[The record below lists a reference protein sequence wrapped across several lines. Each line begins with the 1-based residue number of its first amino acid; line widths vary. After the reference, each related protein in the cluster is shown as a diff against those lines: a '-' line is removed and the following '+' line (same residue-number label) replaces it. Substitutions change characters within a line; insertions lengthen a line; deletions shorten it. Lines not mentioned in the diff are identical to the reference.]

1 MVRQALG
8 MIEAVGLPVAI
19 TAADAAVKSA
29 NVKLVGYELA
39 KGSGMILIKV
49 VGDVGAVK
57 AAVEAGSAAAARV
70 GRIVATHVI
79 PRPHQELDCI
89 LLTKE
94 TVGTGSEAA
103 VETPQEEQAEPEAE
117 EEEPPIAAEPA
128 EEASGEVLAEAE
140 TEAVV
145 DEELETVEEEQALLS
160 EEPAAEPADSCNLC
174 HDPDCPRRKG
184 DPRNTCL
191 HYGKNDKEDES
202 V

>member
-39 KGSGMILIKV
+39 KGSGMVLIKV

-128 EEASGEVLAEAE
+128 QNVQEEPPVEAE
-140 TEAVV
+140 
-145 DEELETVEEEQALLS
+145 LQTVAD
-160 EEPAAEPADSCNLC
+160 EEPAVREEAQEPIVEEAAVDAADSCNLC
-174 HDPDCPRRKG
+174 HDPNCPRRKG

>member
-94 TVGTGSEAA
+94 TVGVEPAAA
-103 VETPQEEQAEPEAE
+103 VEAPPEEQAEMEA

-128 EEASGEVLAEAE
+128 EETQEEALAEPE
-140 TEAVV
+140 SMI
-145 DEELETVEEEQALLS
+145 DEELETVEEEQELLS
-160 EEPAAEPADSCNLC
+160 EEPAADPADSCNLC
-174 HDPDCPRRKG
+174 HDPNCPRRKG

>member
-39 KGSGMILIKV
+39 KGSGMVLIKV

-57 AAVEAGSAAAARV
+57 AAVEAGSAAAGRV
-70 GRIVATHVI
+70 GRVVATHII

-117 EEEPPIAAEPA
+117 EEEPPIADEPA
-128 EEASGEVLAEAE
+128 EEAQEEAAAEPE
-140 TEAVV
+140 TAIMQ
-145 DEELETVEEEQALLS
+145 DEESEPVEEEPELLS
-160 EEPAAEPADSCNLC
+160 EEPASDPADSCNLC

-191 HYGKNDKEDES
+191 HYGKNVKEDES
-202 V
+202 I

>member
-94 TVGTGSEAA
+94 TVGVEPAAA
-103 VETPQEEQAEPEAE
+103 VEAPPEEQAEMEA

-128 EEASGEVLAEAE
+128 EETQEEALAEPE
-140 TEAVV
+140 SMI
-145 DEELETVEEEQALLS
+145 DEELETAEEEQEILS
-160 EEPAAEPADSCNLC
+160 EGPAAEPADSCNLC
-174 HDPDCPRRKG
+174 HYPNCPRRKG

-202 V
+202 I

>member
-39 KGSGMILIKV
+39 KGSGMVLIKV

-94 TVGTGSEAA
+94 TVGVEPAAA
-103 VETPQEEQAEPEAE
+103 VEAPPEEQAEMEA

-128 EEASGEVLAEAE
+128 EETQEEALAEPE
-140 TEAVV
+140 SMI
-145 DEELETVEEEQALLS
+145 DEELETAEEEQELLS
-160 EEPAAEPADSCNLC
+160 EGPAAEPADSCNLC
-174 HDPDCPRRKG
+174 HDPNCPRRKG

-202 V
+202 I

>member
-79 PRPHQELDCI
+79 SRPHQELDCI

-94 TVGTGSEAA
+94 TVGVEPAAA
-103 VETPQEEQAEPEAE
+103 VEAPPEEQAEMEA

-128 EEASGEVLAEAE
+128 EETQEEALAEPE
-140 TEAVV
+140 SMI
-145 DEELETVEEEQALLS
+145 DEELETAEEEQEILS
-160 EEPAAEPADSCNLC
+160 EGPAAEPADSCNLC
-174 HDPDCPRRKG
+174 HDPNCPRRKG

>member
-94 TVGTGSEAA
+94 TVGTKLETA
-103 VETPQEEQAEPEAE
+103 VEAMPEVQAEMEA

-128 EEASGEVLAEAE
+128 EETQEEALAEPE
-140 TEAVV
+140 SMI
-145 DEELETVEEEQALLS
+145 DEELETAEEEQELLS
-160 EEPAAEPADSCNLC
+160 EGPAAETADSCNLC
-174 HDPDCPRRKG
+174 HDPNCPRRKG

-202 V
+202 I

>member
-94 TVGTGSEAA
+94 TVGVEPAAA
-103 VETPQEEQAEPEAE
+103 VEAPPEEQAEMEA

-128 EEASGEVLAEAE
+128 EETQEEALAEPE
-140 TEAVV
+140 SMI
-145 DEELETVEEEQALLS
+145 DEELETVEEEQEFLS
-160 EEPAAEPADSCNLC
+160 EEPAADPADSCNLC
-174 HDPDCPRRKG
+174 HDPNCPRRKG

-202 V
+202 I

>member
-94 TVGTGSEAA
+94 TVGVEPAAA
-103 VETPQEEQAEPEAE
+103 VEAPPEEQAEMEA

-128 EEASGEVLAEAE
+128 EETQEEALAEPE
-140 TEAVV
+140 SMIY
-145 DEELETVEEEQALLS
+145 EELETAEEEQELLS
-160 EEPAAEPADSCNLC
+160 EGPAAEPADSCNLC
-174 HDPDCPRRKG
+174 HDPNCPRRKG

>member
-94 TVGTGSEAA
+94 TVGVEPAAA
-103 VETPQEEQAEPEAE
+103 VEAPPEEQAEMEA

-128 EEASGEVLAEAE
+128 EETQEEALAEPE
-140 TEAVV
+140 SMI
-145 DEELETVEEEQALLS
+145 DEELETAEEEQELLS
-160 EEPAAEPADSCNLC
+160 EEPAVDPADSCNLC
-174 HDPDCPRRKG
+174 HDPNCPRRKG

>member
-39 KGSGMILIKV
+39 KGSGMVLIKV

-79 PRPHQELDCI
+79 PRPHQELDCV

-94 TVGTGSEAA
+94 TVGTKLETA
-103 VETPQEEQAEPEAE
+103 VEEMPEEQTEMEA
-117 EEEPPIAAEPA
+117 EEEPPIASEPEKNVSEETSAE
-128 EEASGEVLAEAE
+128 AEAE
-140 TEAVV
+140 TMV
-145 DEELETVEEEQALLS
+145 EEEFETVEEEQELLS
-160 EEPAAEPADSCNLC
+160 EEPAADPADSCNLC
-174 HDPDCPRRKG
+174 HDPNCPRRKG

>member
-39 KGSGMILIKV
+39 KGSGMVLIKV

-94 TVGTGSEAA
+94 KVGTKLETA
-103 VETPQEEQAEPEAE
+103 VEALPEEQAEIEA

-128 EEASGEVLAEAE
+128 EETQEEALAEPE
-140 TEAVV
+140 SMI
-145 DEELETVEEEQALLS
+145 DEELETAEEEQEILS
-160 EEPAAEPADSCNLC
+160 EGPAAEPADSCNLC
-174 HDPDCPRRKG
+174 HDPNCPRRKG

-202 V
+202 I

>member
-94 TVGTGSEAA
+94 TVGVELEAA
-103 VETPQEEQAEPEAE
+103 VEAPPEEQAEMEAE
-117 EEEPPIAAEPA
+117 EDLTSLVAEI
-128 EEASGEVLAEAE
+128 VRRMLQE
-140 TEAVV
+140 TAGAPGG
-145 DEELETVEEEQALLS
+145 LGG
-160 EEPAAEPADSCNLC
+160 
-174 HDPDCPRRKG
+174 HGR
-184 DPRNTCL
+184 
-191 HYGKNDKEDES
+191 
-202 V
+202 

>member
-39 KGSGMILIKV
+39 KGSGMVLIKV

-94 TVGTGSEAA
+94 TVGTKLETA
-103 VETPQEEQAEPEAE
+103 VEEMPEEQAEMEA

-128 EEASGEVLAEAE
+128 EETQEEALAEPE
-140 TEAVV
+140 SMI
-145 DEELETVEEEQALLS
+145 DEELETAEEEQELLS
-160 EEPAAEPADSCNLC
+160 EGPAAEPADSCNLC
-174 HDPDCPRRKG
+174 HDPNCPRRKG

-202 V
+202 I

>member
-19 TAADAAVKSA
+19 TAADAAVKAA

-39 KGSGMILIKV
+39 KGGGMVLIKV

-89 LLTKE
+89 LLTRE
-94 TVGTGSEAA
+94 TVGTEQETAA
-103 VETPQEEQAEPEAE
+103 ETLQEEPETE
-117 EEEPPIAAEPA
+117 EEEPPIAEEPA
-128 EEASGEVLAEAE
+128 EEAQEEPPTEAE
-140 TEAVV
+140 P
-145 DEELETVEEEQALLS
+145 QAFGS
-160 EEPAAEPADSCNLC
+160 EEPAITEEAQESKPEESATDPADSCNLC
-174 HDPDCPRRKG
+174 HDPNCPRRKG
-184 DPRNTCL
+184 DPRNTCM
-191 HYGKNDKEDES
+191 HYGKNDKEDETI
-202 V
+202 

>member
-39 KGSGMILIKV
+39 KGSGMVLIKV

-94 TVGTGSEAA
+94 TVGVEPAAA
-103 VETPQEEQAEPEAE
+103 VEAPPEEQAEMEA

-128 EEASGEVLAEAE
+128 EETQEEALAEPE
-140 TEAVV
+140 SMI
-145 DEELETVEEEQALLS
+145 DEELETAEEEQEILS
-160 EEPAAEPADSCNLC
+160 EGPAAEPADSCNLC
-174 HDPDCPRRKG
+174 HDPNCPRRKG